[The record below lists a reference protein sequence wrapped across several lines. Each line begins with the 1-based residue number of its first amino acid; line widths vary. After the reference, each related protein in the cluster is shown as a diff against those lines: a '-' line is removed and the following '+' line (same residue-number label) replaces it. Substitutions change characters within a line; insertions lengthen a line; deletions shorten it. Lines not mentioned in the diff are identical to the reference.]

1 MENGGEMEELGLSIN
16 LKHFILPK
24 NNHWRRR
31 IILAFTFIL
40 FDCLSTMLFCRAPSE
55 EANIYARAFMEVFGI
70 PAGLAL
76 FVLTA
81 NFPIYMVLSLDS
93 HIVKFPANMAMFVE
107 LFTDFVFAWFIAG
120 LHFSGGT
127 SWFWRIS
134 DIERQFIGMMLYLC
148 VALIFV
154 KPHKPQYG

>member
-1 MENGGEMEELGLSIN
+1 
-16 LKHFILPK
+16 
-24 NNHWRRR
+24 
-31 IILAFTFIL
+31 
-40 FDCLSTMLFCRAPSE
+40 MLFCRAPSE